1 MQLNK
6 CKKKKKAWV
15 RVEFSVGKTTGKPA
29 GDAKKADDGTLK
41 RVLRLCRNTA
51 KAVPD
56 EPNLAVEEG
65 RGVQGTRRVAAFK
78 GWILAFFTHL
88 SSHSP

>member
-1 MQLNK
+1 MKN
-6 CKKKKKAWV
+6 CFRIGIKAVGWGPIFIIK
-15 RVEFSVGKTTGKPA
+15 VEFRVGKTTGQPTGGA
-29 GDAKKADDGTLK
+29 
-41 RVLRLCRNTA
+41 LRLCRNTS

-78 GWILAFFTHL
+78 GWILAFTHL